1 MDEGNDN
8 SGSGIG
14 RNNVCKDDRK
24 VLVLALLSD
33 LYSKLE
39 AISVSASEPSSCPT
53 LYYLLTIYRLLTTLR
68 ELYMILT

>member
-8 SGSGIG
+8 SGSGVG
-14 RNNVCKDDRK
+14 RDNVCKDIRK

-39 AISVSASEPSSCPT
+39 AISVSASELSSCST
-53 LYYLLTIYRLLTTLR
+53 LHYLLTIYRLLTTLR